1 MTNHDSAGAPAA
13 EVREWGCSQSYE
25 ELVALIYQGP
35 LDEQPWK
42 TFLQRLRSHL
52 GSDVAA
58 MTLRHFSGDL
68 PQLVI
73 WESDGQGDDAEAV
86 RGSRLRLCDLDPLG
100 KALTRSGD
108 VRILDEVI
116 AREDLV
122 KTSFYTELMQ
132 PFGIEY
138 QLGIL
143 VSEPSGWK
151 CGMGLMNGPS
161 NRNFDAADKACLQ
174 RLIPHLERALKTYAK
189 LEQARS
195 REMVLADTLER
206 MSIGTV
212 ILDGTGAIMEASRM
226 VEDIPQLLVTR
237 GRLALSSSLA
247 NAQFQKLVKEAL
259 AHRNRNAAT
268 SFIDALRVEGGDSDL
283 GLLVR
288 SVECSEQT
296 RGDVYP
302 AVIIYVS
309 EAATRRLA
317 SDQLVA
323 RIFGLSPTEARLAM
337 HLANGMSLAEAAAA
351 LGLAESSVRTYTKY
365 VFAKLGVSRQADLV
379 RLVLN
384 SVALLA

>member
-1 MTNHDSAGAPAA
+1 MTDDDIAGAGAA
-13 EVREWGCSQSYE
+13 APDQDWSQAYE
-25 ELVALIYQGP
+25 ELVALVYQGP

-42 TFLQRLRSHL
+42 GFLQRLRSHL

-58 MTLRHFSGDL
+58 MTLRHFSRDL

-73 WESDGQGDDAEAV
+73 WESGGQGDDAEAV

-116 AREDLV
+116 AREELV
-122 KTSFYTELMQ
+122 KTSFYTELMA

-161 NRNFDAADKACLQ
+161 KRNFDRADKACLQ
-174 RLIPHLERALKTYAK
+174 RLIPHLERALETYAK

-226 VEDIPQLLVTR
+226 VEDIPQLLINR
-237 GRLALSSSLA
+237 GRLAISSSQA
-247 NAQFQKLVKEAL
+247 NAQFQALVREAL
-259 AHRNRNAAT
+259 DHRSRNGAA
-268 SFIDALRVEGGDSDL
+268 SFIDALKVEGEESDL

-288 SVECSEQT
+288 SVECSDQT

-302 AVIIYVS
+302 AVIVYVS
-309 EAATRRLA
+309 QAATRRLA
-317 SDQLVA
+317 SDQLVG

-337 HLANGMSLAEAAAA
+337 HLANGMSLTEAAAA
-351 LGLAESSVRTYTKY
+351 LGLAESSVRTYSKY